1 MAAKNFGR
9 VNVSIT
15 ASTGGLTAG
24 LSRAS
29 KQLGGFAGQAQGI
42 GGRLTAMAAGFVG
55 AGRAASLAAVGVKA
69 LSLAIKTLLGP
80 LLIVTS
86 LVSFFA
92 RLGKT
97 SSDLDNASKSATRL
111 GMSTTTFQNL
121 SMMAEEAGV
130 EVGQMTNLLT
140 RMSVNLGNLANG
152 SKAAQSAFANIG
164 LTLADL
170 QGLRPEEQFDKIS
183 AAIMALPQGERLA
196 AAQKIFG
203 KAGAAAMGLIVSA
216 ANGTRAEIAK
226 LQAQLGITFSDEQ
239 IKRGLPQG
247 IEMMNDALARTS
259 MLMQGFLNQFI
270 GELAPAITTV
280 ANLIVSFFAT
290 NTSGWTMAKTLA
302 SAFGGVI
309 KFVAGAVTFLYGTF
323 QVLSSFVGVFIQ
335 GAIKAFEGVTW
346 AIQEVIGAMAAA
358 AEALPGFDTGL
369 ASGLRAA
376 ERTMAGLSNAAG
388 QEAAIW
394 GNAAAENFADGVR
407 NMSDPF
413 AAFNAEFDNVTAQ
426 MEQAGAAAGQAAGM
440 TIAEAVAPAITASTQ
455 ALKAIVVGTG
465 EGEAFRNSILRGAD
479 PRLEGNK
486 AAERTAEA
494 TEESAESLEE
504 IADSLSGL
512 GGGGL
517 AVASITV

>member
-1 MAAKNFGR
+1 MAGKNFGR

-24 LSRAS
+24 LGRAS
-29 KQLGGFAGQAQGI
+29 KQLRGFAGQAQGI
-42 GGRLTAMAAGFVG
+42 GGQLTALVAGFVG
-55 AGRAASLAAVGVKA
+55 AGRAATMAAIGVKA
-69 LSLAIKTLLGP
+69 LGLAIKTLLAP
-80 LLIVTS
+80 LLIVTT

-111 GMSTTTFQNL
+111 GMSMTTFQNL

-140 RMSVNLGNLANG
+140 FMNRNLGNLANG
-152 SKAAQSAFANIG
+152 SKAAQTAFGRIG
-164 LTLADL
+164 LTFADL
-170 QGLRPEEQFDKIS
+170 QSLRPEEQFDLIS
-183 AAIMALPQGERLA
+183 QRIMALPTAAERTA
-196 AAQKIFG
+196 AAVAIFG
-203 KAGAAAMGLIVSA
+203 RQGAAAMGLIVSA

-259 MLMQGFLNQFI
+259 MLMQGFFNQFI

-280 ANLIVSFFAT
+280 ANLLVSFFAT
-290 NTSGWTMAKTLA
+290 NTSGWTMAKSLA
-302 SAFGGVI
+302 YAFGGVI

-323 QVLSSFVGVFIQ
+323 QVLSSFVGVFIT

-346 AIQEVIGAMAAA
+346 AIQNTIAVMARA
-358 AEALPGFDTGL
+358 AEALPGFDVGL
-369 ASGLRAA
+369 ASSLRAA
-376 ERTMAGLSNAAG
+376 EQTMAGLSNAAG

-394 GNAAAENFADGVR
+394 GNAAAENFANGVR

-413 AAFNAEFDNVTAQ
+413 AAFDAEFANVTAQ
-426 MEQAGAAAGQAAGM
+426 MEQAGAAAGTAMGETAGDGLSK
-440 TIAEAVAPAITASTQ
+440 AVKASTQ
-455 ALKAIVVGTG
+455 ALQAIVVGTG
-465 EGEAFRNSILRGAD
+465 GGEAFRNSIMRGAD
-479 PRLEGNK
+479 PRLDGD
-486 AAERTAEA
+486 AAKQTADNTERTADAVEDLA
-494 TEESAESLEE
+494 GELAGVG
-504 IADSLSGL
+504 GL
-512 GGGGL
+512 GL
-517 AVASITV
+517 ATISV